1 MAHRLR
7 RAQPSIAATNAAS
20 RHAGC
25 PQLPPGDL
33 WVFAYGSLMWDPGFA
48 YVRCA
53 PALLRGYHR
62 AFCVNSVRF
71 RGTPD
76 KPGLVLGLDQGGSC
90 RGRAFL
96 VAECEVQHAIEALWA
111 REMSRLAY
119 RPRLV
124 PTEVEGTKVAALAFL
139 ADRTHESYAGR
150 LEVENAARTIA
161 ACSGAGGPNV
171 DYLVNTLR
179 HLDELGITE
188 GRLHQLL
195 KAVELLHRA

>member
-1 MAHRLR
+1 
-7 RAQPSIAATNAAS
+7 
-20 RHAGC
+20 
-25 PQLPPGDL
+25 
-33 WVFAYGSLMWDPGFA
+33 MWDPGFS

-71 RGTPD
+71 RGTPE

-96 VAECEVQHAIEALWA
+96 VVEHDVQNAIANLWA
-111 REMSRLAY
+111 REMSRFAY

-124 PTEVEGTKVAALAFL
+124 PIEVEGAKATALAFL
-139 ADRTHESYAGR
+139 ANRAHESYAGR
-150 LEVENAARTIA
+150 LEVDNAARTIA

-195 KAVELLHRA
+195 EAVQSLHRT